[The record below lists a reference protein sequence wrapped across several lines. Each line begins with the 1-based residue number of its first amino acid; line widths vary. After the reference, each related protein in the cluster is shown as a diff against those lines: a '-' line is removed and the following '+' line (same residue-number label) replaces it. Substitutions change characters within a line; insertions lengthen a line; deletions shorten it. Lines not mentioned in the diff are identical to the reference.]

1 MTEGIDRRTFL
12 GSGLAAGVVGA
23 IGPIPLAASRLRN
36 ARPLVPPDF
45 QLEEATIADLQ
56 LKMQS
61 GEHTARSLTEAYL
74 ARIEALDQDGPA
86 LRALLET
93 NPDALEIADELD
105 AERRSG
111 HIRGALHGIPVLLKD
126 NIETA
131 DRMETTAGSLALL
144 GARPGRHAFA
154 AGRLREAGTVIL
166 GKANLS
172 EWANFRSTASSS
184 GWSARGGQAK
194 NPYALDRT
202 PCGSSSGSGTAVAA
216 NLCAVAVGTET
227 DGSIV
232 CPSSANSIVGIKP
245 TLGLIS
251 RSGIVPLSHS
261 QDTAGPMARTVA
273 DAAILLAAM
282 AGADPTDPATA
293 ESRGRLHED
302 YTRFLDPRGLQGAR
316 IGIPREQFFGY
327 SEETDR
333 IVESAIDA
341 LREAGAVLVDPA
353 ALPHA
358 GEYEDSE
365 YEVLLYD
372 FKADVNAYL
381 AGRPGAPVRSL
392 SDLIHFN
399 EERRADEMPF
409 FGQEIFVQAEEKG
422 PLTEAAYLEAL
433 EKNHRL
439 SRAEGIDHVMDEHRL
454 DALLAPT
461 TSPPWTIDLVNG
473 DHGLG
478 GCSTPAAVA
487 GYPHITVPAGYA
499 FGLPVGVSFFGRAW
513 SEPVLIRLAYAF
525 EQATRARR
533 PPGFASTA
541 ELEAP

>member
-1 MTEGIDRRTFL
+1 MADGIDRRTFL
-12 GSGLAAGVVGA
+12 GSGLAAGT
-23 IGPIPLAASRLRN
+23 IGPIPVAASRLRKT
-36 ARPLVPPDF
+36 APFMPPDF
-45 QLEEATIADLQ
+45 ELEEATIADLQ
-56 LKMQS
+56 ARMAS
-61 GEHTARSLTEAYL
+61 GEHTARSLTESYL
-74 ARIEALDQDGPA
+74 ARIEELDRVGPA

-93 NPDALEIADELD
+93 NPDALEIADERD
-105 AERRSG
+105 AERRAG
-111 HIRGALHGIPVLLKD
+111 RVRGTLHGIPILLKD

-131 DRMETTAGSLALL
+131 DRMETAAGSLALL
-144 GARPGRHAFA
+144 GARPGRDAFA
-154 AGRLREAGTVIL
+154 AGQLREAGAVIL

-216 NLCAVAVGTET
+216 NICAVAVGTET

-232 CPSSANSIVGIKP
+232 CPSSANSLVGIKP
-245 TLGLIS
+245 TLGVVS

-273 DAAILLAAM
+273 DAATLLGAM
-282 AGADPTDPATA
+282 AGADPTDPVTT
-293 ESRGRLHED
+293 ENGGRPQAD
-302 YTRFLDPRGLQGAR
+302 YTRFLDPRGLEGVR
-316 IGIPREQFFGY
+316 IGIPREPFFGY

-333 IVESAIDA
+333 IAESAIDA

-381 AGRPGAPVRSL
+381 AGRPGARVRTL
-392 SDLIHFN
+392 ADLIRFN
-399 EERRADEMPF
+399 EERREEEMPF

-439 SRAEGIDHVMDEHRL
+439 SRVEGIDHVMDEHRL
-454 DALLAPT
+454 DALFAPT

-487 GYPHITVPAGYA
+487 GYPHVTVPAGYA

-525 EQATRARR
+525 EQATKARR
-533 PPGFASTA
+533 PPRFAATA
-541 ELEAP
+541 ELVTS